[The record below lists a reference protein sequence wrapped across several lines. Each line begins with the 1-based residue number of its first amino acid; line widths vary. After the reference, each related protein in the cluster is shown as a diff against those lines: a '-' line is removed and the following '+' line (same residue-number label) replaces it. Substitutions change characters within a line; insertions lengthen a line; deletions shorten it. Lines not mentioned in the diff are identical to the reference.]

1 MLHFHTFSNFS
12 TFFHWE
18 MPVLLI
24 KMLRAKIF
32 VSTDH
37 ANVLTAEPT
46 IGMCCLIREALSSH
60 MIAINN
66 IY

>member
-1 MLHFHTFSNFS
+1 M
-12 TFFHWE
+12 
-18 MPVLLI
+18 LLI
-24 KMLRAKIF
+24 KVLHAKIF